1 MRIYVHGSPLGRAGT
16 ACPSKGCHTMTATTY
31 TITDHEGSVRERGL
45 GLNEAAITVMQN
57 DGHEFEIRAEDDGEG
72 YRLWTSRFSRNS
84 PMGAK
89 LVKSVIFSLAADEDA
104 AAAEIYAE
112 VIANADW
119 FMGQTVQ
126 TDAAY
131 DAVMAEFETAWPEH

>member
-1 MRIYVHGSPLGRAGT
+1 
-16 ACPSKGCHTMTATTY
+16 MTATTY